1 MSAAPAFLTASWRD
15 LVMLNFAVDPRVVA
29 PLVPAG
35 AELDGWDGQTLV
47 SLVGF
52 RFLGT
57 RVLGVAVPGH
67 VDFEEVNLR
76 FFVRRKAEEGWRRGV
91 VFVKEIVPRR
101 AIAWA
106 ARAVYDEPYVAMPM
120 RHDVEAPDGAAASR
134 GRARYEWRLGG
145 RWQGL
150 SAAFGGP
157 AAIPPEGSPE
167 EFITE
172 HYWGYTRRRD
182 GGTSEYRVEHPRWRV
197 WTATDPRFDGD
208 ASALYGPALAAHLT
222 AAPVSAFVA
231 EGSAVTVRRG
241 VRV

>member
-35 AELDGWDGQTLV
+35 TELDGWDGQTLV

-52 RFLGT
+52 RFLDT

-67 VDFEEVNLR
+67 VAFEEVNLR
-76 FFVRRKAEEGWRRGV
+76 FYVRRKAADGWRRGV

-101 AIAWA
+101 AIAWV
-106 ARAVYDEPYVAMPM
+106 ARAVYDEPYVALPM
-120 RHDVEAPDGAAASR
+120 RHEVSP

-157 AAIPPEGSPE
+157 AAIPPEGSLE

-197 WTATDPRFDGD
+197 WTAADPRFDGD
-208 ASALYGPALAAHLT
+208 VPALYGPAFAAHLA
-222 AAPVSAFVA
+222 AAPGSAFVA

-241 VRV
+241 VRM